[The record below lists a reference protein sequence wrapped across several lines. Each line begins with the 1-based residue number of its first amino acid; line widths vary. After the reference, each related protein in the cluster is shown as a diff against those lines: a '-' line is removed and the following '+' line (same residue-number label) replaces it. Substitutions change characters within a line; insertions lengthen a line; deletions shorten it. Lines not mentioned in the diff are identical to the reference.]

1 MALSKTSQVKRLV
14 CCFGDTC
21 TGIAGS
27 TFVTSNLRSDLCPA
41 TMASCHS
48 SVPARLLN
56 ARDYEA
62 AAKDKLAPSV
72 FAALARGRGCAPAAV
87 DSAFNLSVIR

>member
-1 MALSKTSQVKRLV
+1 
-14 CCFGDTC
+14 
-21 TGIAGS
+21 
-27 TFVTSNLRSDLCPA
+27 
-41 TMASCHS
+41 MASCNS